1 MISLSLSECCIAI
14 MMSAA
19 LAMDCFTVSVVAGFT
34 SKHFR
39 WPIILRTSTLFGLFQ
54 ALMPLG
60 GWLGMRLFRD
70 TIERVDHWIAFLMRA
85 FIGGKMIWESFGSEE
100 ETSHTLHPEKW
111 FTAISLAIATSI
123 DAMAVG
129 ISYACTGTTMDQLV
143 PILFIIGIGSLLF
156 SIMGWTLGIL
166 LGGDILRRWQPERI
180 GGTILILIGCKI
192 LFSHLYAE
200 GVL

>member
-1 MISLSLSECCIAI
+1 

-70 TIERVDHWIAFLMRA
+70 TIERVDHWIAFLMLA
-85 FIGGKMIWESFGSEE
+85 FIGGKMILESFGSEE

>member
-1 MISLSLSECCIAI
+1 M
-14 MMSAA
+14 
-19 LAMDCFTVSVVAGFT
+19 
-34 SKHFR
+34 
-39 WPIILRTSTLFGLFQ
+39 
-54 ALMPLG
+54 
-60 GWLGMRLFRD
+60 
-70 TIERVDHWIAFLMRA
+70 
-85 FIGGKMIWESFGSEE
+85 
-100 ETSHTLHPEKW
+100 
-111 FTAISLAIATSI
+111 LAIATSI

-129 ISYACTGTTMDQLV
+129 ISYACTGTTMYQLV

>member
-1 MISLSLSECCIAI
+1 ML
-14 MMSAA
+14 
-19 LAMDCFTVSVVAGFT
+19 
-34 SKHFR
+34 
-39 WPIILRTSTLFGLFQ
+39 
-54 ALMPLG
+54 
-60 GWLGMRLFRD
+60 
-70 TIERVDHWIAFLMRA
+70 A

-100 ETSHTLHPEKW
+100 ETSHNLHPEKW

-180 GGTILILIGCKI
+180 GGTLLILIGCKI